1 MSCTRSCNSNS
12 VEVQRRFPHFHLTW
26 GGVGKTG
33 WTNKFKGADWHIQ
46 PEASVRHHPPTT
58 KMYIGVLLLLLCTQ
72 ASGISMDV
80 AAGVEQCIFF
90 DVALVMNSNQ
100 KRQQDIFGSFQVASG
115 GFLDID
121 LKVQTPTG
129 KVMYTAERKTTDR
142 FTLVAED
149 EGEWSACFSNKM
161 STLTSKVV
169 SFNFRTG
176 DGYGDGYGQGGGDGS
191 QDPKDIATKKAVGP
205 IKQNIL
211 KFASELVDVREI
223 QNYANVRERAHRDS
237 KFKMFSFV
245 VHGG

>member
-1 MSCTRSCNSNS
+1 
-12 VEVQRRFPHFHLTW
+12 
-26 GGVGKTG
+26 
-33 WTNKFKGADWHIQ
+33 
-46 PEASVRHHPPTT
+46 
-58 KMYIGVLLLLLCTQ
+58 
-72 ASGISMDV
+72 MDV

-90 DVALVMNSNQ
+90 DVALVLNSNQ

-211 KFASELVDVREI
+211 KLASELVDVREI

-237 KFKMFSFV
+237 KFNMFPFV
-245 VHGG
+245 VQWWIVWHDGL

>member
-1 MSCTRSCNSNS
+1 
-12 VEVQRRFPHFHLTW
+12 
-26 GGVGKTG
+26 
-33 WTNKFKGADWHIQ
+33 
-46 PEASVRHHPPTT
+46 
-58 KMYIGVLLLLLCTQ
+58 MYIGVLLLLLCTQ

-90 DVALVMNSNQ
+90 DVALVLNSNQ

-211 KFASELVDVREI
+211 KLASELVDVREI

-237 KFKMFSFV
+237 KFNMFPFV
-245 VHGG
+245 VQWWIVWHDGLQTFETMCSDFFLFYLCAFFDVLDVRLRHLVSNSH

>member
-1 MSCTRSCNSNS
+1 
-12 VEVQRRFPHFHLTW
+12 
-26 GGVGKTG
+26 
-33 WTNKFKGADWHIQ
+33 
-46 PEASVRHHPPTT
+46 
-58 KMYIGVLLLLLCTQ
+58 
-72 ASGISMDV
+72 MDV

-90 DVALVMNSNQ
+90 DVALVLNSNQ

-211 KFASELVDVREI
+211 KLASELVDVREI

-237 KFKMFSFV
+237 KFKCSLLV
-245 VHGG
+245 CNGG